1 MAMARSRRP
10 KKSSKA
16 GSQGR
21 SAVPP
26 PKSEPETGN
35 AALVAAE
42 PQMVIVGIGA
52 SAGGLDAFT
61 QLLHALPAQ
70 PGFAIVLVQH
80 LAPQH
85 ESALANLLSMQTSL
99 PVVQATDGMEL
110 EQNHVYVI
118 PPNVQALMRDD
129 GAISLVPRPTDRSQY
144 TPVDAFFR
152 SLAEVAQARAIGVIL
167 SGTASDG
174 TQGVRDINALGGFTF
189 AQTPETARYDGMPRA
204 AIATGLI
211 DMVGSPSELANE
223 LVRLSRTPL
232 APTNNDLT
240 ATPRRSRLFET
251 QYEAVLSLLRGAT
264 GVDFTR
270 YKPTT
275 IQRRLQRR
283 MVLHKLDGLGDYV
296 KYVEQNATELQALY
310 QDILIHVTRFF
321 REPASF
327 EALKQHVL
335 PAALERRGD
344 DQPIRIWVCG
354 CSTGEEAYSLAITT
368 FEFLDEGGQTT
379 PIQLFATDVSESAI
393 EHARNGIYPESI
405 AADVSPERLR
415 RFVSKAD
422 SGYRIAKRVR
432 DVCVFARQDVT
443 RDPPFSRLDLILCR
457 NVLIY
462 MGTDL
467 QRRVMTVF
475 HYALKATGFLML
487 GHSETVGQYSDLFA
501 VVDKRHRVFQKKPN
515 AVRTLTL
522 SGDYRAPMP
531 MPSRKLLVPG
541 RDDGRAIQ
549 QEAERLVQDRYAP
562 PGVVI
567 DSDLQIVQFRGQT
580 GRFLEPA
587 AGDPSL
593 NVLKMA
599 REGVLYGLR
608 SVLNDVRKGDAP
620 VRKDGLRVRSNG
632 DWIDVAVE
640 AITLTSAPK
649 RHYLILFHEQGG
661 RQPPKP
667 SERPE
672 RRGKRPP
679 KRESLLQL
687 EQELQSSRDYLQ
699 SIIQELEAANEELQ
713 SANEE
718 ILSANEELQSTN
730 EELDTAK
737 EELQSTNEE
746 LNTVN
751 EELQGRNEELS
762 RVNSDLLNLL
772 ASVQIAIVI
781 VAGDLRI
788 RRFTPMAERVL
799 NLIPS
804 DVGRPISH
812 IKPNIDCPDLE
823 RLILD
828 VIESVSTREREV
840 RDGQGR
846 WMSLQ
851 IRPYKNLENRIDGAV
866 LALFDIDGVRR
877 YAQDL
882 REFCEGVAGAVTEPV
897 VILDLGLRV
906 TMVNEA
912 FERKFGLSLDDMQGR
927 FLYDYAPGRWRA
939 TSLHRLLEQEIPQ
952 HGSVR
957 DFVLELSNDGDA
969 PLRVNARKVSP
980 DGNREG
986 FVVVSMRRE
995 VSGAPSR

>member
-1 MAMARSRRP
+1 M
-10 KKSSKA
+10 
-16 GSQGR
+16 
-21 SAVPP
+21 V
-26 PKSEPETGN
+26 T
-35 AALVAAE
+35 AE
-42 PQMVIVGIGA
+42 SQMVVVGIGA

-61 QLLHALPAQ
+61 QLLHALPPE

-99 PVVQATDGMEL
+99 PVVQATDGMAL

-118 PPNVQALMRDD
+118 PPNVQAAMRDD

-144 TPVDAFFR
+144 NPVDAFLR
-152 SLAEVAQARAIGVIL
+152 SLAEVAQERAIGVIL

-174 TQGVRDINALGGFTF
+174 AQGVRDINAMGGFTF

-211 DMVGSPSELANE
+211 DMVGSPSEIANE

-232 APTNNDLT
+232 LPANHDL
-240 ATPRRSRLFET
+240 AAMPRRSRLLET
-251 QYEAVLSLLRGAT
+251 QYETILGLLRTAT

-296 KYVEQNATELQALY
+296 KYVEQNPTELQALY

-327 EALKQHVL
+327 EALKQAVL
-335 PAALERRGD
+335 PVALENRAD

-354 CSTGEEAYSLAITT
+354 CSTGEEAYSVAITV
-368 FEFLDEGGQTT
+368 FEFLDEAGQNT
-379 PIQLFATDVSESAI
+379 PVQLFATDVSESAI
-393 EHARNGIYPESI
+393 EHARDGIYPASI

-415 RFVSKAD
+415 RFFSKAD
-422 SGYRIAKRVR
+422 SGYRIAKRIR

-443 RDPPFSRLDLILCR
+443 RDPPFSRLNLILCR

-462 MGTDL
+462 MGSHL

-475 HYALKATGFLML
+475 HYALKPTGFLML
-487 GHSETVGQYSDLFA
+487 GHSETVGSYGDLFS

-515 AVRTLTL
+515 AVPTLTL
-522 SGDYRAPMP
+522 SGDYPAPLP
-531 MPSRKLLVPG
+531 MSHKLIVPA

-567 DSDLQIVQFRGQT
+567 DSEFQIVQFRGQT

-587 AGDPSL
+587 TGDPSL

-640 AITLTSAPK
+640 AIPLTSVPK
-649 RHYLILFHEQGG
+649 RHYLILFHEPTG
-661 RQPPKP
+661 RPVPKP
-667 SERPE
+667 KAATDRS
-672 RRGKRPP
+672 KRAR
-679 KRESLLQL
+679 RESLVQL

-772 ASVQIAIVI
+772 SSVQIAIVI
-781 VAGDLRI
+781 VSSDLRI
-788 RRFTPMAERVL
+788 RRFTPMAERIL

-804 DVGRPISH
+804 DVGRPIGH

-823 RLILD
+823 RMTLD
-828 VIESVSTREREV
+828 VIENVAPQEHQV
-840 RDGQGR
+840 RDREGH

-866 LALFDIDGVRR
+866 LALFDVDAVQRHSVEVRE
-877 YAQDL
+877 L
-882 REFCEGVAGAVTEPV
+882 CGGVAESVNEPV

-906 TMVNEA
+906 AMVNHP
-912 FERKFGLSLDDMQGR
+912 FERVFDLSRDEIEGR
-927 FLYDYAPGRWRA
+927 SLYDYGPGRWGA
-939 TSLHRLLEQEIPQ
+939 ASLRRLLEEELPKTGQVQ
-952 HGSVR
+952 
-957 DFVLELSNDGDA
+957 DFVLERGASTDGH
-969 PLRVNARKVSP
+969 LVVNARRMMA
-980 DGNREG
+980 DGDRSA
-986 FVVVSMRRE
+986 FIVLSMRPSNAE
-995 VSGAPSR
+995 ASGP

>member
-1 MAMARSRRP
+1 
-10 KKSSKA
+10 
-16 GSQGR
+16 
-21 SAVPP
+21 
-26 PKSEPETGN
+26 
-35 AALVAAE
+35 
-42 PQMVIVGIGA
+42 MVIVGIGA

-118 PPNVQALMRDD
+118 PPNVQALMRDN

-152 SLAEVAQARAIGVIL
+152 SLAEVAQDRAIGVIL

-232 APTNNDLT
+232 APTNDDLT

-296 KYVEQNATELQALY
+296 KYVEQNPTELQALY

-335 PAALERRGD
+335 PVALEHRGND
-344 DQPIRIWVCG
+344 HPIRIWVCG

-368 FEFLDEGGQTT
+368 FEFLDEVGQTT

-393 EHARNGIYPESI
+393 EHARDGIYPESI

-415 RFVSKAD
+415 RFFSKAD

-501 VVDKRHRVFQKKPN
+501 VMDKRHRVFQKKPN

-522 SGDYRAPMP
+522 SGDYPAPMP

-640 AITLTSAPK
+640 AIPLTSAPK
-649 RHYLILFHEQGG
+649 RHYLILFHKQGG

-667 SERPE
+667 AERPE
-672 RRGKRPP
+672 RRGKGP
-679 KRESLLQL
+679 KQESLVQL

-762 RVNSDLLNLL
+762 RVNSDLVNLL

-781 VAGDLRI
+781 VASDLRI
-788 RRFTPMAERVL
+788 RRFTPMAERIL

-804 DVGRPISH
+804 DIGRPIGH

-823 RLILD
+823 QMTLD
-828 VIESVSTREREV
+828 VIESVVPKEREV
-840 RDGQGR
+840 RDRQGH
-846 WMSLQ
+846 WLSLQ

-866 LALFDIDGVRR
+866 LALFDVDAVRR
-877 YAQDL
+877 HAVEV
-882 REFCEGVAGAVTEPV
+882 RELCGGIVESVHEPL

-906 TMVNEA
+906 SMVNQPFEQA
-912 FERKFGLSLDDMQGR
+912 FGVSRDEIQGR
-927 FLYDYAPGRWRA
+927 FLYDYGPGRWA
-939 TSLHRLLEQEIPQ
+939 STSLHRLLEEELPKTGHVQ
-952 HGSVR
+952 G
-957 DFVLELSNDGDA
+957 FVLERGASPDTEDHL
-969 PLRVNARKVSP
+969 LVNARRVMA
-980 DGNREG
+980 DGDRAA
-986 FVVVSMRRE
+986 FIVLSIR
-995 VSGAPSR
+995 PSDAETKRS